1 VTLDEML
8 VVNAIERERRIELAR
23 AAELIQKSEGA
34 ARALLERLV
43 ENGVL
48 EARDERKE
56 RVYIFSAATYRALGA
71 PAAHVRIRGI
81 EPIQHEQMVL
91 QYVDSHGR
99 ITRSLAADLCQVEG
113 REARA
118 VLERLVKRGDLEV
131 RGERRGSYYARP
143 GAPEPA
149 EL

>member
-1 VTLDEML
+1 
-8 VVNAIERERRIELAR
+8 
-23 AAELIQKSEGA
+23 
-34 ARALLERLV
+34 
-43 ENGVL
+43 
-48 EARDERKE
+48 
-56 RVYIFSAATYRALGA
+56 
-71 PAAHVRIRGI
+71 
-81 EPIQHEQMVL
+81 MVL

-143 GAPEPA
+143 GRRSRPSYERA
-149 EL
+149 LDLVQKL